1 MQSATPQWRPQGQCP
16 DWTRQVCKTRAP
28 PREPRKKLD
37 SKSFALACAFLRP
50 PVWPSVSC
58 VGGSVFQF
66 CCSCLRFC
74 AGRWVISTVR
84 VFPSLCFTGADPE
97 TEHFRRQPP
106 STYAVTVYAATYIR
120 GNAGLPIV
128 LCTEQ
133 FFSAFSPSSIL
144 ASAYCAFHRPS
155 RERKRYCSLWSSVF
169 PVPSARRV
177 ITSYSRLSPNARR
190 HNSSRQPHHIVYL
203 AMAVA
208 ATVRDRRCGLSSRRQ
223 PCVEL
228 FVTGTHYVRVHR
240 VMFWTSASLRPT
252 AKTLRRHA
260 M

>member
-1 MQSATPQWRPQGQCP
+1 M
-16 DWTRQVCKTRAP
+16 CKTRAP
-28 PREPRKKLD
+28 AREPRKKQDL
-37 SKSFALACAFLRP
+37 KSFALACAFLRP

-58 VGGSVFQF
+58 VGGSVFRCGFVVPVCFSALVALWFLLCRSFLPFVSRAPTQKP
-66 CCSCLRFC
+66 
-74 AGRWVISTVR
+74 ST
-84 VFPSLCFTGADPE
+84 LEGNL
-97 TEHFRRQPP
+97 P
-106 STYAVTVYAATYIR
+106 STYAVTEYAATYIG

-128 LCTEQ
+128 LCTVQ
-133 FFSAFSPSSIL
+133 FLSAFSPSSIL

-155 RERKRYCSLWSSVF
+155 RERKRYYSLWSSVF
-169 PVPSARRV
+169 PVPPARRG

-190 HNSSRQPHHIVYL
+190 HNSSRQPHHVVYL

-208 ATVRDRRCGLSSRRQ
+208 AAVHDRRCGLSSRRQ

-228 FVTGTHYVRVHR
+228 FVTGTHFVRVHR